1 MLHDT
6 ALRGRLLAGLAACFM
21 LAAPLHAQA
30 GFMGEMHKDLNGV
43 QKKFIDLANAIPE
56 SAYGY
61 APSKGVRSVS
71 EVLLHVAGEN
81 FYLPIAMGTPAP
93 ATSGITAEYSSTE
106 TFEKRKMTKA
116 QVIADLTASFQHIHR
131 AILPNTDANLGEKI
145 KWFGT
150 DVTRQSAM
158 LGTVTHLHEH
168 LGQLIAYARANNVV
182 PPWSK

>member
-1 MLHDT
+1 MRKHLAVA
-6 ALRGRLLAGLAACFM
+6 ALALALAT
-21 LAAPLHAQA
+21 PVYAQT

-61 APSKGVRSVS
+61 APSKGVRTVG
-71 EVLLHVAGEN
+71 EVLLHVASEN
-81 FYLPIAMGTPAP
+81 YYLPIAMGTPAP
-93 ATSGITAEYSSTE
+93 AASGITDQYSSVDA
-106 TFEKRKMTKA
+106 FEKRKLTKA

-131 AILPNTDANLGEKI
+131 AITPNTDANLGEKI
-145 KWFGT
+145 KWFGGE
-150 DVTRQSAM
+150 VSRQSAM
-158 LGTVTHLHEH
+158 LGTVTHMHEH